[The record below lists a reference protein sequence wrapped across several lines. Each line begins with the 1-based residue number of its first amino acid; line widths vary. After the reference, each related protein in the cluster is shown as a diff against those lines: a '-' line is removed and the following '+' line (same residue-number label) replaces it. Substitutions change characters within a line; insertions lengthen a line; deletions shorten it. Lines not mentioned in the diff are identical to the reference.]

1 MNKILNKSKLSKCRH
16 YSKILFVSILSFQ
29 MIQFFSSEETFV
41 QAAERIDFTYNSIP
55 ISITTQDLDAFSKN
69 KKTSDSFEFYINY
82 IEPKK
87 RQDLLEFLT
96 TKYEYSPFVVNRFLK
111 EPIVTKILSRMGN
124 FITTPFDEN
133 GARYLKI
140 ALLKSAASHSG
151 FTVLDV
157 VRNFPFDMQLDI
169 ESIIKINQENQSLK
183 TETQNLILKIKDQAN
198 KEARAASPPNF
209 KQLPNLKIQGKF
221 KFKYHSLSLYDRSR
235 NRKFKADLYVPIE
248 NMPYKIPIIVIE
260 NGMAG
265 KLNRLD
271 YLAKHLA
278 SHGFAVAISA
288 HPGSDDQKLDAFVKG
303 LSNEIFA
310 ASEFIDRPRDVSY
323 LLDELGRLNQ
333 SNFKTTLQ
341 TNNVGVIGF
350 SMGGSTALALG
361 GSTINFKQLEQDC
374 GSNLNLNNLSL
385 FVQCRA
391 LDLPRKNY
399 DLRDPRVR
407 SLFVLFPFSRSIYG
421 NEGMQQIAIP
431 VLWQVLTDDIS
442 TPMVLEQI
450 PSFNELG
457 SQHKYL
463 TILSGFSHFD
473 QKFMQRSLSK
483 KLKENEKREPEEIKT
498 GLNQFS
504 LAFFKT
510 YVEKD
515 SRYLPW
521 LQSAYVKAM
530 SKNSQFDV
538 EFVQSLPKTVFSR
551 SAVVPETK

>member
-1 MNKILNKSKLSKCRH
+1 MEFLNKAN
-16 YSKILFVSILSFQ
+16 LFQRVYFRALAVLSFQ
-29 MIQFFSSEETFV
+29 IVQVLFFRSITV
-41 QAAERIDFTYNSIP
+41 QAAERVNFNYNSIP
-55 ISITTQDLDAFSKN
+55 FSITTQDLDAFSKN
-69 KKTSDSFEFYINY
+69 RKASDSFEFYINY
-82 IEPKK
+82 IGLENRKN
-87 RQDLLEFLT
+87 LLEFLT
-96 TKYEYSPFVVNRFLK
+96 TKYEYSSLAVNRVLQ
-111 EPIVTKILSRMGN
+111 EPVMTNVLSRIGN
-124 FITTPFDEN
+124 LITTPFDKN

-140 ALLKSAASHSG
+140 ALLKSAASPSG

-157 VRNFPFDMQLDI
+157 VRNFPFDIQIDL
-169 ESIIKINQENQSLK
+169 ENIIKINQENQSLK
-183 TETQNLILKIKDQAN
+183 TETQNLILKIKSQAN
-198 KEARAASPPNF
+198 KEAKAASPPNF
-209 KQLPNLKIQGKF
+209 KQLPNLKMQGKF
-221 KFKYHSLSLYDRSR
+221 KFKYHSLLLYDRSR
-235 NRKFKADLYVPIE
+235 NRKFKANLYVPVE
-248 NMPYKIPIIVIE
+248 NKPYKIPIIVIE
-260 NGMAG
+260 NGIGG
-265 KLNRLD
+265 KLNRWD

-278 SHGFAVAISA
+278 SHGFAVAISG

-323 LLDELGRLNQ
+323 LLDELGHLNQ
-333 SNFKTTLQ
+333 SNFKNTLQ

-350 SMGGSTALALG
+350 SMGGATALALG
-361 GSTINFKQLEQDC
+361 GSTINFKKLEQDC

-399 DLRDPRVR
+399 DLRDTRVR

-421 NEGMQQIAIP
+421 NDGMRQITIP
-431 VLWQVLTDDIS
+431 VLWQVLTEDTT

-450 PSFNELG
+450 PSFDELG

-463 TILSGFSHFD
+463 TILSGFSHVD
-473 QKFMQRSLSK
+473 LKFMQRSLSK

-504 LAFFKT
+504 LAFFKA

-530 SKNSQFDV
+530 SKNSQFNV
-538 EFVQSLPKTVFSR
+538 EFVQSLPRTVFSR
-551 SAVVPETK
+551 SAIVPETK